1 MKDYGELVREAIKKA
16 HEDAASTTAR
26 FVVGKTY
33 AVSSVYDHN
42 CKWYFTIIARTA
54 KTVTIACDDFPI
66 SKGGKVSRI
75 NADYTAHRNAETV
88 FPFGRYSMC
97 PILSADLA
105 TV

>member
-16 HEDAASTTAR
+16 HEDAASTPAR

-33 AVSSVYDHN
+33 AVTPIWDSSARY
-42 CKWYFTIIARTA
+42 YFTVVKRTA
-54 KTVTIACDDFPI
+54 KTVTLESRDFPANE
-66 SKGGKVSRI
+66 GVKVSRI

-105 TV
+105 I